1 MKTTKKIFLMALTV
15 VKRVIAVLDFPAD
28 IDDFITFAK
37 GIHDSML
44 ASPLFAALAPKLLTL
59 KNDSITLD
67 AKETGLKTKPPTT
80 TKAQRDAALLVVQN
94 DLRGLKADV
103 QTLAD
108 ATPANAE
115 NIITAAGMKVKKQGA
130 INKQDFT
137 VKDGEVSGSATLIAK
152 GIDAARGAHDW
163 AKSDDGIN
171 WSSLTPTLAATTV
184 VSGLTRGTIVKFR
197 HRAILKDGPADWSQP
212 EELVVK

>member
-1 MKTTKKIFLMALTV
+1 MKKNKSIFLLALTV
-15 VKRVIAVLDFPAD
+15 IKRVIAVLDFPKD
-28 IDDFITFAK
+28 IDDFITYAK

-44 ASPLFAALAPKLLTL
+44 ANALFAALLPKLNTL
-59 KNDSITLD
+59 KGDTLALD
-67 AKETGLKTKPPTT
+67 TKETGLKTKPPTT

-94 DLRGLKADV
+94 DLRTLKGEV

-108 ATPANAE
+108 ADPANAE

-137 VKDGEVSGSATLIAK
+137 VKDGEISGSALLIAK
-152 GIDAARGAHDW
+152 GIEEARGAHDW
-163 AKSDDGIN
+163 QRSNDGLV
-171 WSSLTPTLAATTV
+171 WTSLTPTLSATTV
-184 VSGLTRGTIVKFR
+184 ESGLTRGSIVKFR
-197 HRAILKDGPADWSQP
+197 HRNILKDGPGDWSQP